1 MDLGQVFTRLP
12 VARYMTSLF
21 SINKES
27 KILDPCFGEGAFLSA
42 LANDGWNHID
52 GYEIDSALY
61 EKCKNKYQKYKLK
74 NENKFKVSLCR
85 YFENDFELNQDLKD
99 ILKGKDI

>member
-42 LANDGWNHID
+42 LANDGWNHIY

-61 EKCKNKYQKYKLK
+61 EKCKNKYQKHKLK
-74 NENKFKVSLCR
+74 N
-85 YFENDFELNQDLKD
+85 
-99 ILKGKDI
+99 